1 MTIKQTVMFA
11 ALALIG
17 GVLGGYLGRPVAVEA
32 QVPPVRFINDI
43 AVPNDGLKFTN
54 EQGKT
59 VAFLGFQGGNTF
71 FSLVD
76 MNGRPSV
83 SLVAGAGGTVTL
95 RGLPDGGEILVGSV
109 DGSKSARFSATGSGT
124 TIEAVTNKTSLVLQN
139 RGNGASLLM
148 PGTTGN
154 TVQLVSGANG
164 GSLSLFTPALKSAL
178 VLEGGATGGNLSV
191 RDASGTQTAS
201 ISGSGVFAAHR
212 NGKAVWQAPAN

>member
-1 MTIKQTVMFA
+1 MTLKHTLLFA
-11 ALALIG
+11 ALALFG
-17 GVLGGYLGRPVAVEA
+17 GFVGGLIGRPDAAQA
-32 QVPPVRFINDI
+32 QVPPVKFVNDI
-43 AVPNDGLKFTN
+43 SVPNDGLKFTN
-54 EQGKT
+54 EQGRT
-59 VAFLGFQGGNTF
+59 VAFMGFQGGNTF

-95 RGLPDGGEILVGSV
+95 RGLPDGGEIMVGSV

-154 TVQLVSGANG
+154 TVQLVSGASG
-164 GSLSLFTPALKSAL
+164 GSLSLFTPALKSAM
-178 VLEGGATGGNLSV
+178 VLESGATGGNVSV
-191 RDASGTQTAS
+191 RDANGVQTAS
-201 ISGSGVFAAHR
+201 VSGAGVFAAHR
-212 NGKAVWQAPAN
+212 NGRAVWQAPAN

>member
-1 MTIKQTVMFA
+1 MTIRHTVLFS

-17 GVLGGYLGRPVAVEA
+17 GLIGGLVSRPMVAQA

-54 EQGKT
+54 EQGRT
-59 VAFLGFQGGNTF
+59 IAFLGFQGGNTF

-83 SLVAGAGGTVTL
+83 SLVAGVGGNVSL

-109 DGSKSARFSATGSGT
+109 DGTKSARFSANATGT
-124 TIEAVTNKTSLVLQN
+124 TIEAVTNRTSLVLQN
-139 RGNGASLLM
+139 RGNGASILM

-164 GSLSLFTPALKSAL
+164 GSLSLFTPALKSAV
-178 VLEGGATGGNLSV
+178 VLEGGATGGNLSLK
-191 RDASGTQTAS
+191 DANGTQTAS
-201 ISGSGVFAAHR
+201 ISGAGVFAAHR